1 MFCTHDNSFKS
12 LQTAAYIAVDKLK
25 NLNLCSFVPLCSFFP
40 SNSTTLCGSS
50 ATINQDCLMLILP
63 FERVSCDSKKAC
75 ILLHISFIYIFIVRG
90 WHLSFF
96 IFLPVFVKFWEVPSP
111 SPLVWV
117 WFTMCMCDR
126 RNADCNDAKFKK
138 NCQLLP
144 SSFLALSTNKPSLNH
159 FWLWLLPHL

>member
-96 IFLPVFVKFWEVPSP
+96 YFFTSIREILRSSITVSFSLSVIHNVH
-111 SPLVWV
+111 VW
-117 WFTMCMCDR
+117 
-126 RNADCNDAKFKK
+126 
-138 NCQLLP
+138 
-144 SSFLALSTNKPSLNH
+144 SSEC
-159 FWLWLLPHL
+159 WLQWCKV